1 MAARDP
7 AERLTA
13 QIDRLA
19 RRMAEPGRFSAAE
32 LEAMQAR
39 HDDLV
44 AQRARLSATA
54 AQE

>member
-7 AERLTA
+7 HERLTA
-13 QIDRLA
+13 PIDRLA
-19 RRMAEPGRFSAAE
+19 GRLAEPQHFSASE
-32 LEAMQAR
+32 LEAMQVQ

-44 AQRARLSATA
+44 AQRARLSTTA